1 MSKGYSLRVAKYL
14 EEGDPEHIGVQ
25 LGRYCLE
32 NDISSTQIAAQ
43 LGVTKM
49 TIYNWFSG
57 RPVRKL
63 DHVAAIKALLGL
75 ETAVE

>member
-14 EEGDPEHIGVQ
+14 EQGDPENIGVQ
-25 LGRYCLE
+25 LGRYCLKH
-32 NDISSTQIAAQ
+32 DISSSQIAAQ

-57 RPVRKL
+57 RPVRKP
-63 DHVAAIKALLGL
+63 DHIAAIKALLGL
-75 ETAVE
+75 EAAVE